1 MANLEELKKRLYK
14 EKETFGERMISPEL
28 ARPKRARTFFWSETA
43 REVSKSRWFLWAL
56 ALVFILII
64 LGFLFFIFGSPTIFK
79 SQKVELKIEGAKEIK
94 SGDRITWQVK
104 ITNNNSNALEGAA
117 LVFNFPDG
125 AMPVSGAKPV
135 GVFRERRSLGAVRP
149 GESASENFDAFVFG
163 GRGAIKEVSAV
174 LEYRPSG
181 GNAVFASDASF
192 QFSVASAPVT
202 VSFKMPGDL
211 RIGQQLEI
219 EVDYGSQAAEV
230 VSGLSLMLTFPEGF
244 EFVSASPAAS
254 SQNKNI
260 WQVGD
265 LKPSETGSIKIK
277 GIING
282 ANLESKVFKAA
293 LGILNEAD
301 NSFLAYDE
309 IMEPAILHAPF
320 LEADILVNDQQKYIA
335 FPGDTLSFE
344 IRLKN
349 NLPTEVKNASL
360 EAKIESA
367 DGAADLGSI
376 RVEGGSYS
384 ESSKSILWNAST
396 HGAFKVLAP
405 DAEDRVT
412 FSVKVKNNLPL
423 SSESLRPSIK
433 LSVTFNPGGEVAG
446 FSGTDVS
453 GSVALEIKVSSKL
466 QAAASALYANSIIS
480 NSGPLPPK
488 TGQETTYTVFW
499 SLANMANDV
508 DNVVVKS
515 SLPPYINFKN
525 VIMPA
530 DADISFDKASNEI
543 IWKVGR
549 IPAGI
554 GFLRPAIQVAFQV
567 GLTPSQNQ
575 VDTAPVILNATEVSG
590 RDTYTDQILNSGDGP
605 ISTDLPDDPNI
616 GFSQKKVVP

>member
-14 EKETFGERMISPEL
+14 EKEAFGERMISPEL
-28 ARPKRARTFFWSETA
+28 ARSKRAKAFFWHETA
-43 REVSKSRWFLWAL
+43 REVSRNGWFLWAL
-56 ALVFILII
+56 VLVFILIF

-135 GVFRERRSLGAVRP
+135 GVFRERRSLGAVRA
-149 GESASENFDAFVFG
+149 GAIASENFDAFVFG
-163 GRGAIKEVSAV
+163 VRGAIKEVSAV

-265 LKPSETGSIKIK
+265 LKPSETGIIKIK

-293 LGILNEAD
+293 LGVLNQAD

-320 LEADILVNDQQKYIA
+320 LEADILVNGQQKYTT
-335 FPGDTLSFE
+335 FPGDKLSFE
-344 IRLKN
+344 IKLKN
-349 NLPTEVKNASL
+349 NLPAEIKNASL
-360 EAKIESA
+360 EAKIENA
-367 DGAADLGSI
+367 AGAADFSSI

-384 ESSKSILWNAST
+384 ESSKSILWNASS
-396 HGAFKVLAP
+396 HDAFKILAP

-412 FSVKVKNNLPL
+412 FSVRIKNNLPL
-423 SSESLRPSIK
+423 SSESKRPSIK
-433 LSVTFNPGGEVAG
+433 LSVAFKPGGEVAG
-446 FSGTDVS
+446 FSGADVS
-453 GSVALEIKVSSKL
+453 GS
-466 QAAASALYANSIIS
+466 SA
-480 NSGPLPPK
+480 P
-488 TGQETTYTVFW
+488 
-499 SLANMANDV
+499 
-508 DNVVVKS
+508 
-515 SLPPYINFKN
+515 
-525 VIMPA
+525 
-530 DADISFDKASNEI
+530 
-543 IWKVGR
+543 
-549 IPAGI
+549 
-554 GFLRPAIQVAFQV
+554 
-567 GLTPSQNQ
+567 
-575 VDTAPVILNATEVSG
+575 
-590 RDTYTDQILNSGDGP
+590 
-605 ISTDLPDDPNI
+605 
-616 GFSQKKVVP
+616 